1 MTEVIEKT
9 EYKKGYKKTKLGWIP
24 EEWEECCLK
33 DITTIFGRIGFRGYT
48 KEDIVQKDEGAISLS
63 PTNIKNERICY
74 DDNTYISNF
83 KYEESPEIKIYDDD
97 IIFVK
102 TGSSYGKSAIIKNIP
117 QKATINPQLIVFKDI
132 KINRNILFNILNTNS
147 FNRFLQ
153 KIVVAGAIPTL
164 SQEQIYKYPITL
176 PTKKEQ
182 EKIAEILSAWDDGI
196 ETLEK
201 LIEQK
206 EIFHKALM
214 KNLLIGKIRLFGFSK
229 NSEYKKTKFGSIPV
243 DWQIKP
249 LKLLFD
255 KRMQKYSGNTEYNI
269 FTNSAT
275 KGVVLQNEYFDRS
288 IVTEENASNYYIV
301 GENDFMYNPRI
312 SQSAPAGP
320 INRNKLG
327 ITGIASPLYTIFKAK
342 HDTIVDFYEQ
352 YFSSNLWNNSMF
364 MVANQGARHDRLNIT
379 NNDFMNMPLPY
390 PPLKE
395 QEKIANVLI
404 ESYKEIQILNSKL
417 EKLKDQKKGL
427 MQKLLTGQIRVKI

>member
-102 TGSSYGKSAIIKNIP
+102 TGSSYGKSAIIKNLP

-132 KINRNILFNILNTNS
+132 KINRNILFDILNTNS

-206 EIFHKALM
+206 EISHKALM
-214 KNLLIGKIRLFGFSK
+214 KNLLIGKIRLFGYNSK
-229 NSEYKKTKFGSIPV
+229 WTHSKFNSIFERITRKNEELNSNILTISAQNGLISQKDFYNKRIASV
-243 DWQIKP
+243 DTSKYILLKNGEFAYNKSYSNGYPLGAIKR
-249 LKLLFD
+249 LDL
-255 KRMQKYSGNTEYNI
+255 YE
-269 FTNSAT
+269 
-275 KGVVLQNEYFDRS
+275 KGVVSSL
-288 IVTEENASNYYIV
+288 YIC
-301 GENDFMYNPRI
+301 F
-312 SQSAPAGP
+312 
-320 INRNKLG
+320 KL
-327 ITGIASPLYTIFKAK
+327 
-342 HDTIVDFYEQ
+342 
-352 YFSSNLWNNSMF
+352 NNSDNCSDFWKYYFEAGMLNREIK
-364 MVANQGARHDRLNIT
+364 MIAQEGARNHGLLNMAT
-379 NNDFMNMPLPY
+379 EDFFNMLIYHPKDS
-390 PPLKE
+390 KE
-395 QEKIANVLI
+395 QQKIAEILNK
-404 ESYKEIQILNSKL
+404 SDKEIQILNSKL
-417 EKLKDQKKGL
+417 EKLKEQKKGL